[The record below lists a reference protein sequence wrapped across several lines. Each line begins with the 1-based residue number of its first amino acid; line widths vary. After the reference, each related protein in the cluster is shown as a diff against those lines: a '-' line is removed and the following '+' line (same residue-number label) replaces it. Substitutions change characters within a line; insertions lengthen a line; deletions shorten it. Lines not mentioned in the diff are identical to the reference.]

1 MGAVGL
7 AGTIC
12 CFIFGGIFLLIT
24 FLSWSFSTLFNTD
37 QVSTIILGGI
47 GCALLVCGWWI
58 GSMTNNNDVN

>member
-7 AGTIC
+7 AGTIS

-24 FLSWSFSTLFNTD
+24 FLSWSHSTLFNMD
-37 QVSTIILGGI
+37 QISTIIFGGI